1 MKMESQ
7 ALVSVGVV
15 SYNSEKTIIETL
27 DSIYNQTYPLIELII
42 SDDCSQDCT
51 IELCKKWLETYSQR
65 FKRVIVLTSEENNGI
80 PANCNRLIDKVT
92 GDWVKMIAA
101 DDILLPNCVE
111 DYMNFVSNNPNCR
124 FVASLARVYEEN
136 FAPEN
141 YRSTMGDCSHIANRL
156 INDQIAMV
164 AFHHTINAPSCFYN
178 KNMLLEI
185 GGYDNKYGYEDH
197 PLYLTI
203 LENGYALYY
212 MPKETVGYRIHNST
226 VFDTGRL
233 FKYEFV
239 KQSKKFRKERCFKYY
254 TCRQKLS
261 MRMTWMCYAFFDFF
275 NLNRNKKANRFFFR
289 GIMSLIYRFGE

>member
-1 MKMESQ
+1 MECNE
-7 ALVSVGVV
+7 LVSVRVV
-15 SYNSEKTIIETL
+15 SYNAEQTILDTL
-27 DSIYNQTYPLIELII
+27 ESIKNQTYRNIELIV
-42 SDDCSQDCT
+42 SDDCSKDKTVQ
-51 IELCKKWLETYSQR
+51 IVREWLAQNKSR
-65 FKRVIVLTSEENNGI
+65 FVRTKLLTVDHNTGVC
-80 PANCNRLIDKVT
+80 ANMNRALKECEGVWIK
-92 GDWVKMIAA
+92 GIAA

-203 LENGYALYY
+203 LENGNALYY